1 MLDLAIVGGG
11 PGGLMSAWYLKK
23 KLGELCRITIF
34 EASDRVG
41 GKILTRK
48 FDSAPAMYEA
58 GVAEI
63 YDYSMTG
70 PDPLRELIQH
80 FGLQTIPMD
89 AEQVQLDG
97 ELLNDV
103 PGMRRKYGA
112 KTADAIEAF
121 RKRCA
126 EMVSPIE
133 YYEGVGAHD
142 NEHPWAYIT
151 CEELLDREVD
161 DADRQA
167 LLQGDGALRSCHR
180 EPQHQRAQCAEELRD
195 GCRRLYRPVFDPERQ
210 RAVDRVPAVRSRCR
224 YPAQSPGSQGRQ
236 DRRPAAISST

>member
-23 KLGELCRITIF
+23 KLGELCRVTIF

-103 PGMRRKYGA
+103 PGHAPQIRRE
-112 KTADAIEAF
+112 D
-121 RKRCA
+121 RRCDRSVPQA
-126 EMVSPIE
+126 LHRD
-133 YYEGVGAHD
+133 GV
-142 NEHPWAYIT
+142 
-151 CEELLDREVD
+151 
-161 DADRQA
+161 ADRI
-167 LLQGDGALRSCHR
+167 LRR
-180 EPQHQRAQCAEELRD
+180 RRRAR
-195 GCRRLYRPVFDPERQ
+195 
-210 RAVDRVPAVRSRCR
+210 
-224 YPAQSPGSQGRQ
+224 
-236 DRRPAAISST
+236 

>member
-23 KLGELCRITIF
+23 KLGELCRVTIF
-34 EASDRVG
+34 EASDRLG
-41 GKILTRK
+41 GKMLTRK

-103 PGMRRKYGA
+103 RGMRRKYGA
-112 KTADAIEAF
+112 KTAEAIEAF
-121 RKRCA
+121 RKRCS

-133 YYEGVGAHD
+133 YYEGVGSHD

-151 CEELLDREVD
+151 
-161 DADRQA
+161 
-167 LLQGDGALRSCHR
+167 
-180 EPQHQRAQCAEELRD
+180 AE
-195 GCRRLYRPVFDPERQ
+195 
-210 RAVDRVPAVRSRCR
+210 
-224 YPAQSPGSQGRQ
+224 
-236 DRRPAAISST
+236 

>member
-11 PGGLMSAWYLKK
+11 PGGLMSAWHLKK
-23 KLGELCRITIF
+23 KLGELCRVTIF

-103 PGMRRKYGA
+103 PGMRRKYGPR
-112 KTADAIEAF
+112 TADAIEAF

-126 EMVSPIE
+126 GW
-133 YYEGVGAHD
+133 Y
-142 NEHPWAYIT
+142 
-151 CEELLDREVD
+151 
-161 DADRQA
+161 
-167 LLQGDGALRSCHR
+167 LRSNTMKASERTITSIRGPTSPARSCSTAR
-180 EPQHQRAQCAEELRD
+180 WTI
-195 GCRRLYRPVFDPERQ
+195 RPPSVS
-210 RAVDRVPAVRSRCR
+210 SRPWR
-224 YPAQSPGSQGRQ
+224 GPMLPPKATTPTG
-236 DRRPAAISST
+236 

>member
-23 KLGELCRITIF
+23 KLGDLCRVTIY

-41 GKILTRK
+41 GKIVTRK

-112 KTADAIEAF
+112 KTAAAIEAF

-126 EMVSPIE
+126 EH
-133 YYEGVGAHD
+133 GV
-142 NEHPWAYIT
+142 
-151 CEELLDREVD
+151 
-161 DADRQA
+161 ADRI
-167 LLQGDGALRSCHR
+167 LR
-180 EPQHQRAQCAEELRD
+180 
-195 GCRRLYRPVFDPERQ
+195 RRRRPRQ
-210 RAVDRVPAVRSRCR
+210 RASLGLHDLRGGARQGSRRSR
-224 YPAQSPGSQGRQ
+224 PPSA
-236 DRRPAAISST
+236 SSR